1 MYKMLKMKID
11 NLDKIDLEEQKKE
24 IIKIYSILLGYYSAS
39 IDKNI
44 FNNNDNKNII
54 IEIDARIVS
63 LLNLDRSLISGE
75 GTLKDNIINNINLIV
90 SDRSKIKELSI
101 VIVAFFNGYDYVKEI
116 KNIRNKSIFDYVF
129 NKEKNKEDKIL
140 NLKKKMDEV
149 YFTEQQTNDCL
160 FSCLKKIYII

>member
-11 NLDKIDLEEQKKE
+11 NLDKIDLEEKKKE

-90 SDRSKIKELSI
+90 LDRSKIKELSI

-149 YFTEQQTNDCL
+149 YFTE
-160 FSCLKKIYII
+160 

>member
-11 NLDKIDLEEQKKE
+11 NLDKIDLEEKKKE

-90 SDRSKIKELSI
+90 LDRSKIKELSI

-116 KNIRNKSIFDYVF
+116 KNIKNKSIFDYVF

-149 YFTEQQTNDCL
+149 YFTE
-160 FSCLKKIYII
+160 

>member
-11 NLDKIDLEEQKKE
+11 NLDKIDLEEKKKE

-149 YFTEQQTNDCL
+149 YFTE
-160 FSCLKKIYII
+160 

>member
-11 NLDKIDLEEQKKE
+11 NLDKIDLEEKKKE
-24 IIKIYSILLGYYSAS
+24 IVKIYSVLLGYYSAS

-44 FNNNDNKNII
+44 FNNSDNKNII

-63 LLNLDRSLISGE
+63 LLNLDRSLISGD
-75 GTLKDNIINNINLIV
+75 GTIKDNIINNINLIV
-90 SDRSKIKELSI
+90 LDRSKIKKLST
-101 VIVAFFNGYDYVKEI
+101 VIIAFFNGYDYVKEI
-116 KNIRNKSIFDYVF
+116 KNIKNKSIFDYVF

-149 YFTEQQTNDCL
+149 YFTE
-160 FSCLKKIYII
+160 

>member
-11 NLDKIDLEEQKKE
+11 NLDKIDLEEKKKE

-75 GTLKDNIINNINLIV
+75 GTLKDNINLIV

-129 NKEKNKEDKIL
+129 NK
-140 NLKKKMDEV
+140 
-149 YFTEQQTNDCL
+149 
-160 FSCLKKIYII
+160 